1 MAATGLTEAEAQRR
15 LAARGP
21 VLPAAS
27 SRSTASI
34 VRANVFTVFNAIL
47 IAMGVLTLAF
57 GAWQDALFLAIV
69 IANTGIG
76 IAQELRA
83 KRKLDEL
90 AALVA
95 PHATVVRDGQ
105 AREVAVEDVVD
116 GDLVRIEAGDQVVAD
131 GTLDE
136 AAGLRLDESILTG
149 ESRPVE
155 RGRGEEVRSGS
166 FAVEGAGAFVV
177 TAVGDDSYAQRIA
190 GEARQFRHPRSP
202 LERALNRLLLILVAV
217 MVPLGTIFIYSL
229 WQRDVPIREAV
240 TTAVA
245 GIVTLIPEGLVLLLS
260 LTFAAAALQLA
271 RRGALAQQLNATE
284 SLAAVDVLCLD
295 KTGTLTHPGLRV
307 VAIEPESIAEPLGR
321 FAASSPA
328 QNATLRAIADA
339 VPAEAAAVEDYE
351 PFSSDRRYSA
361 LTIEGERWRLG
372 APELFDLDALG
383 DRAAAEREAGR
394 RVLAFGNGR
403 AAQGLVVLAEELR
416 GDARSTVEFFRR
428 EGVELRVISGDNP
441 DTVAAIARDAGIP
454 VDRVVDASEGEPA
467 LDATVIGRISPEG
480 KKAYVERLRDS
491 GRYVAM
497 VGDGVNDVPALKA
510 ARLAIAQ
517 GSGSQ
522 MARSVADVVL
532 VSGNFASVPSMV
544 GEGRKILRNVQR
556 VAKLFVTKSAFA
568 AFLILLIGL
577 TETAYPLLPRHLTLA
592 ATLTIGIPGFFL
604 ALGPS
609 EGSWSTAGFLRE
621 VARFAIPAG
630 TAAALGVLSAYHF
643 ALNVVQLPLVE
654 ARTVATSV
662 LVLVGLY
669 FVLVLEASGTRR
681 RRNAVGALCTAML
694 LLYVLTLSLAGMR
707 DFFDLVVPGFWSL
720 VAIALGTS
728 LTITGLVF
736 TDDRFVAD
744 LGVKPFTR

>member
-1 MAATGLTEAEAQRR
+1 M
-15 LAARGP
+15 
-21 VLPAAS
+21 
-27 SRSTASI
+27 
-34 VRANVFTVFNAIL
+34 
-47 IAMGVLTLAF
+47 
-57 GAWQDALFLAIV
+57 
-69 IANTGIG
+69 
-76 IAQELRA
+76 
-83 KRKLDEL
+83 
-90 AALVA
+90 
-95 PHATVVRDGQ
+95 
-105 AREVAVEDVVD
+105 
-116 GDLVRIEAGDQVVAD
+116 
-131 GTLDE
+131 
-136 AAGLRLDESILTG
+136 
-149 ESRPVE
+149 
-155 RGRGEEVRSGS
+155 
-166 FAVEGAGAFVV
+166 
-177 TAVGDDSYAQRIA
+177 
-190 GEARQFRHPRSP
+190 
-202 LERALNRLLLILVAV
+202 
-217 MVPLGTIFIYSL
+217 
-229 WQRDVPIREAV
+229 
-240 TTAVA
+240 A

-295 KTGTLTHPGLRV
+295 KTGTLTHPASGSSRSSRSRS
-307 VAIEPESIAEPLGR
+307 PSR
-321 FAASSPA
+321 SAASPPA
-328 QNATLRAIADA
+328 RRRRTRRCARSRTRC
-339 VPAEAAAVEDYE
+339 PAEAAAVEDYE

-416 GDARSTVEFFRR
+416 GDARSTVEFFRQ

-467 LDATVIGRISPEG
+467 LDAIVIGRISPEG

-517 GSGSQ
+517 GSGSE

-532 VSGNFASVPSMV
+532 VGGDFASVPSMV
-544 GEGRKILRNVQR
+544 VEGRKILRNVQR

-669 FVLVLEASGTRR
+669 FVLVLESAGTRR
-681 RRNAVGALCTAML
+681 RRNAVGALCAAML

-744 LGVKPFTR
+744 LGVKPFAR

>member
-1 MAATGLTEAEAQRR
+1 M
-15 LAARGP
+15 
-21 VLPAAS
+21 
-27 SRSTASI
+27 
-34 VRANVFTVFNAIL
+34 
-47 IAMGVLTLAF
+47 
-57 GAWQDALFLAIV
+57 
-69 IANTGIG
+69 
-76 IAQELRA
+76 
-83 KRKLDEL
+83 
-90 AALVA
+90 
-95 PHATVVRDGQ
+95 
-105 AREVAVEDVVD
+105 
-116 GDLVRIEAGDQVVAD
+116 
-131 GTLDE
+131 
-136 AAGLRLDESILTG
+136 
-149 ESRPVE
+149 
-155 RGRGEEVRSGS
+155 
-166 FAVEGAGAFVV
+166 
-177 TAVGDDSYAQRIA
+177 
-190 GEARQFRHPRSP
+190 
-202 LERALNRLLLILVAV
+202 NRLLLILVAV
-217 MVPLGTIFIYSL
+217 MVPLGTIFVYSL

-372 APELFDLDALG
+372 APELFDLDVLG

-454 VDRVVDASEGEPA
+454 VDRVVDASVEEPG

-480 KKAYVERLRDS
+480 KKAFVERLRDS

-517 GSGSQ
+517 GSGSE

-532 VSGNFASVPSMV
+532 VGGDFASVPSMV

-643 ALNVVQLPLVE
+643 ALSVAQLPLVE

-669 FVLVLEASGTRR
+669 FVLVLEKAGTRR
-681 RRNAVGALCTAML
+681 RRNAVGALCAAML
-694 LLYVLTLSLAGMR
+694 LLYLLTLSLAGMR

-744 LGVKPFTR
+744 LGVKPFSR